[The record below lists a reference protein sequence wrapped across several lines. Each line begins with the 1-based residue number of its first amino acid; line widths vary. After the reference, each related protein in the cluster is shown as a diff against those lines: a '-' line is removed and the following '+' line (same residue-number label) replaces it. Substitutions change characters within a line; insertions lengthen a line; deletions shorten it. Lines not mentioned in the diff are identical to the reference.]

1 MAANTSTTFLS
12 KLHDDVNRYFS
23 LEEIRTLCFDL
34 GADYD
39 SIPGEGKPAKTRE
52 LILGMVRQGRLPGL
66 LALLTKERPHVA
78 WGPLPP
84 DFELPGSG
92 PWAATPQPAQQ
103 INVQGDYV
111 HGDKTGGDKVSGDKI
126 SVGDISG
133 SSGVAI
139 GRGAQAKVNTGDTF
153 NMSGDFR
160 GAVLNIKSTLNNV
173 QQTIGGMATL
183 HDAEKEELQSLVK
196 QLEQALTQVPEA
208 HDEDA
213 EAVSKT
219 TEALVNL
226 AAEEKPNKTMLQIT
240 GEGLK
245 QAAKNLA
252 EITPDVLTIAT
263 GIVMTIGKI
272 AGL

>member
-12 KLHDDVNRYFS
+12 KLHDDLNRYFS
-23 LEEIRTLCFDL
+23 LEDIQTLCL
-34 GADYD
+34 GLGVDYE
-39 SIPGEGKPAKTRE
+39 SIPGEGKTAKTRG
-52 LILGMVRQGRLPGL
+52 LVLGLARQGRLPEL
-66 LALLTKERPHVA
+66 LALLTQERPHVA
-78 WGPLPP
+78 WGPLPA

-92 PWAATPQPAQQ
+92 AWAAAPQPAQQ
-103 INVQGDYV
+103 INVHGDYV
-111 HGDKTGGDKVSGDKI
+111 HGNKEGDRLEGDKI
-126 SVGDISG
+126 MT
-133 SSGVAI
+133 
-139 GRGAQAKVNTGDTF
+139 VNSGDTF

-173 QQTIGGMATL
+173 QQTIGGMSTA
-183 HDAEKEELQSLVK
+183 HDAEKEELQKLVK
-196 QLEQALTQVPEA
+196 QLEQALSQVPET

-213 EAVSKT
+213 EAVSQT

-252 EITPDVLTIAT
+252 EITPDVLKIAT
-263 GIVMTIGKI
+263 GIVLTIGKI